1 MYQTYA
7 ICYSI
12 LTILARY
19 RQAMAYGLLFFYL
32 SFSLLSLHFIHFSS
46 LSFFLR
52 HQAPFFSSFTLF
64 SSQSRCFSLFLSDI
78 TLSFF
83 FSLFSSFTPISIAV
97 VFFFFFFLQWFD
109 TRLSSGWVKMVIG
122 GSLVV
127 ACDGQIQW
135 WAGRLVMGSVVRNWW
150 MGSSRPGSGTELLTS
165 SSLARNWLST
175 QSSRRSGGPIGPRR
189 WSCLGWCRWLLGWFV
204 MGSGGMSVGFWFVGV
219 GFGSW
224 WCNGDVGPWLW
235 LGIDQ
240 SKISLCLQT
249 KTKQETHPK
258 P

>member
-19 RQAMAYGLLFFYL
+19 RQAMAYGLLFFYS
-32 SFSLLSLHFIHFSS
+32 SFSLLSLHFIHFSC

-83 FSLFSSFTPISIAV
+83 FSLFSSFTPISVVV
-97 VFFFFFFLQWFD
+97 VFFFFFSFLGQWFD
-109 TRLSSGWVKMVIG
+109 TNWFGSGWVEMVIG

-127 ACDGQIQW
+127 GCDGQIQW
-135 WAGRLVMGSVVRNWW
+135 WVAATVGGCVGCDSDGFCCAKSIV
-150 MGSSRPGSGTELLTS
+150 
-165 SSLARNWLST
+165 
-175 QSSRRSGGPIGPRR
+175 GGPACEWVPKYG
-189 WSCLGWCRWLLGWFV
+189 SAVGGLAATVGECVGWVSQWVASV
-204 MGSGGMSVGFWFVGV
+204 MFWFWS
-219 GFGSW
+219 FFFFFFF
-224 WCNGDVGPWLW
+224 C
-235 LGIDQ
+235 
-240 SKISLCLQT
+240 
-249 KTKQETHPK
+249 
-258 P
+258 

>member
-1 MYQTYA
+1 
-7 ICYSI
+7 
-12 LTILARY
+12 
-19 RQAMAYGLLFFYL
+19 
-32 SFSLLSLHFIHFSS
+32 
-46 LSFFLR
+46 
-52 HQAPFFSSFTLF
+52 
-64 SSQSRCFSLFLSDI
+64 
-78 TLSFF
+78 
-83 FSLFSSFTPISIAV
+83 
-97 VFFFFFFLQWFD
+97 
-109 TRLSSGWVKMVIG
+109 MVIG

-150 MGSSRPGSGTELLTS
+150 MGSSRPGSGTESLTN

-258 P
+258 PYNFSTMAEINGLGLPIRCWWLWVCFELNFGLWRMWWLCGGGCWLLAAMCEL